1 MAGSIADVFYELLVR
16 RSSVV
21 GIALAFLGLLLELVP
36 RLEVVGVD
44 AAGLCLEAAVLLSVV
59 SRRRLPGLLG

>member
-44 AAGLCLEAAVLLSVV
+44 AAGLGLEAAVLLSVV